1 MEKIAAEITQDLWK
15 NNPDT
20 KAWLSAIQ
28 NPGMHIRPDG
38 NNLILS
44 AEYLNAIAAISYI
57 LAGQTP
63 EKGLILSSVVKAK
76 KQTDNL

>member
-20 KAWLSAIQ
+20 RAWLSAIQ

-44 AEYLNAIAAISYI
+44 AEYLKAIESISFI

-63 EKGLILSSVVKAK
+63 TKGLKINSVVIRSE
-76 KQTDNL
+76 Q